1 LRERESG
8 VQLTLSFR
16 EAIEAVIGQY
26 ADFFSFSD
34 TALETAI
41 GSEIEL
47 LAEEMA
53 YKMGQS
59 INAMLVNGVGS
70 YV

>member
-16 EAIEAVIGQY
+16 EAIEAVIDQY
-26 ADFFSFSD
+26 ADFFSLSD
-34 TALETAI
+34 IVLETAI

-53 YKMGQS
+53 YKMGQTIDAS
-59 INAMLVNGVGS
+59 AFTTLTNP
-70 YV
+70 